1 MKNVT
6 IAIAQFTSK
15 MGDPEA
21 NLTKALN
28 AIHEAAGKGANLVIF
43 PELYYQGYYNPTD
56 RFHELAE
63 TCDGRLYQALSEC
76 AKKENIH
83 IIMGYCQ
90 KKEDHPGKVYNTLMF
105 VDNKGQRIANY
116 TKVYGW
122 DTEKDIFTDGEKFEV
137 CETELGK
144 IGLLICYDIEFPETF
159 RALNMKGAEIV
170 VCCSAWRTYLQHRWN
185 SGLYS
190 GATANL
196 CYVVGCNTVGVNP
209 AYQELCGDSK
219 VIRPCGKTLDCAGN
233 QEQIL
238 YSTLDLDEVKS
249 ERDAYPIW
257 KDYHYDMFKDDILEK
272 YF

>member
-6 IAIAQFTSK
+6 IAIAQLTSE
-15 MGDPEA
+15 MGDCA
-21 NLTKALN
+21 GNLKKAEN
-28 AIHEAAGKGANLVIF
+28 AVKEAAGKGANLVIF
-43 PELYYQGYYNPTD
+43 PELYYPGYYNAIE

-63 TCDGRLYQALSEC
+63 PCDGVLYQALSAC
-76 AKKENIH
+76 AKKYNVH
-83 IIMGYCQ
+83 IVMGYCE
-90 KKEDHPGKVYNTLMF
+90 KKDTAPGKVHNTLMF
-105 VDNKGQRIANY
+105 VNNKGERIANY

-137 CETELGK
+137 CDTELGK

-159 RALNMKGAEIV
+159 RALNMKGAEMVI
-170 VCCSAWRTYLQHRWN
+170 CCSAWRTYLQHRWN
-185 SGLYS
+185 FGLNS
-190 GATANL
+190 GAAANL
-196 CYVVGCNTVGVNP
+196 CFVVGCNTVGVNP

-219 VIRPCGKTLDCAGN
+219 IFRPNGKIVDMAGN

-238 YSTLDLDEVKS
+238 YSTIDMEEVQR

-257 KDYHYDMFKDDILEK
+257 KDYRYDMFKDSLLEK